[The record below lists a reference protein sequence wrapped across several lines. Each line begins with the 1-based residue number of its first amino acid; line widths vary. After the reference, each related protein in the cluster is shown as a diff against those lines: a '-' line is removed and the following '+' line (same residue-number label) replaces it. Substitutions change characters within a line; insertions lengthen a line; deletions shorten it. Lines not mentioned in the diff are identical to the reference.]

1 MGMNVRCT
9 TLFNITKTGI
19 TNRKAPIGNTDEAS
33 WNKQRNMQ
41 YNLDTIIQVISLR
54 AQPENITDPIE
65 SRVDLEESDKF
76 GFLLKNNEPVQTWSF
91 RFYVNHSGVFIDGE
105 DELGALYSDCEQVPM
120 LLIGN
125 ECANMTSF
133 LDTTPELRNIH
144 FEILKNE

>member
-1 MGMNVRCT
+1 MGMNIRCT

-19 TNRKAPIGNTDEAS
+19 TNRKPPTGLSDEPN

-65 SRVDLEESDKF
+65 LSLSLEESDKF
-76 GFLLKNNEPVQTWSF
+76 GFLLKSDEHVRAWTF
-91 RFYVNHSGVFIDGE
+91 KFFVNHSGVFIDGE
-105 DELGALYSDCEQVPM
+105 DELGALYSDCDQVPM
-120 LLIGN
+120 LLIGD
-125 ECANMTSF
+125 ECNNMTSF